1 MLRFG
6 FILAFC
12 LSFVSF
18 AQNRVFVPTD
28 TIKGHFDQFSVDNLG
43 RIYLTKED
51 VIIQFDKNLDTL
63 FSASLKS
70 IRPSSIESSKSFRT
84 LLFDEERSVIQFLD
98 NTLTDIHGDIDLVN
112 QDIQQ
117 PILVCES
124 FGGNTIWI
132 LDAAS
137 LRLIKMNDKL
147 EKVIITENL
156 ISIFDETTLPSKM
169 MEVNDLLYVMIPK
182 KGVALFDVFGTFMNL
197 YECDPISIDAV
208 DDYLLIQTE
217 ESLKVVST
225 KGILE
230 EESNYP
236 YPEGVIDL
244 EYTHKKVFF
253 LMPDMLLIGKYV
265 TDKK

>member
-1 MLRFG
+1 MLKVLSIF
-6 FILAFC
+6 FILITAN
-12 LSFVSF
+12 LF
-18 AQNRVFVPTD
+18 AQDRIFVPTD
-28 TIKGHFDQFSVDNLG
+28 TIKGQFDQFSVDNLG
-43 RIYLTKED
+43 RIYLTHED
-51 VIIQFDKNLDTL
+51 VIVQFDKNLDTL
-63 FSASLKS
+63 FTASLKS

-84 LLFDEERSVIQFLD
+84 LLFDQDRSIIQFLD

-137 LRLIKMNDKL
+137 LRLIKMNEKL
-147 EKVIITENL
+147 EKVVITENL

-169 MEVNDLLYVMIPK
+169 MEVNDLLYVMIPD
-182 KGVALFDVFGTFMNL
+182 KGVALFDVFGTFMSL
-197 YECDPISIDAV
+197 YECKPLSIDAV

-217 ESLKVVST
+217 EALNIIST
-225 KGILE
+225 NGILE
-230 EESNYP
+230 IESSFQYP
-236 YPEGVIDL
+236 KGLIGL

-253 LMPDMLLIGKYV
+253 LMSDMLLIGKYV
-265 TDKK
+265 TVKK